1 MARQARLHDWET
13 AGGDECEY
21 MQQQRI
27 RSRRSFVA
35 RTVARAGAAGMW
47 ARNML
52 SITVLGLVESYTSL
66 RILTSW
72 SYEMVFFSLVGGLG

>member
-1 MARQARLHDWET
+1 M
-13 AGGDECEY
+13 
-21 MQQQRI
+21 
-27 RSRRSFVA
+27 A

-72 SYEMVFFSLVGGLG
+72 SYEMVVVASLAASRSAILRFAKAACRLEHMQAQ